1 VPLQR
6 MGGCCLV
13 LRESRRVLLA
23 RGLPRVYCTLQS
35 VAVEGEMA
43 IRVVG
48 LLSPG
53 DMGHAVGRLLREHD
67 LEVVT
72 CLEGRSERTR
82 KLARQAGLRDVPS
95 LEDVVRTADAVL
107 CILVPSEA
115 PGVAR
120 RVAEAIRATGAR
132 PLYVDCNAIAPQ
144 TVRQI
149 ASVIEGVGARFA
161 DAGIIGSPPSGGA
174 SPRVYASGAGAGE
187 FAELHNFGLDVR
199 VLEGEAGKASGL
211 KMCYGALTKG
221 LQALG
226 TELLVAARAMGLE
239 EPLQAEQQG
248 TLAEVLKYLERSVPT
263 MPPKAYRW
271 VGEMEEIAAT
281 FEALALTPRMLLGA
295 ADMYQFVAETP
306 IGKESP
312 ESRDRAR
319 GLDGV
324 VAALAEALQTG
335 NRASAATR

>member
-1 VPLQR
+1 MQPVK
-6 MGGCCLV
+6 
-13 LRESRRVLLA
+13 S
-23 RGLPRVYCTLQS
+23 
-35 VAVEGEMA
+35 EGEMA
-43 IRVVG
+43 IRIVG

-67 LEVVT
+67 MEVVT

-82 KLARQAGLRDVPS
+82 TLARQAGLREVPS
-95 LEDVVRTADAVL
+95 LEELVRTADAVV

-115 PGVAR
+115 LGVAR
-120 RVAEAIRATGAR
+120 RVAEAIRATGASL
-132 PLYVDCNAIAPQ
+132 LYVDCNAIAPQ

-149 ASVIEGVGARFA
+149 ASLIEGAGGRFA

-174 SPRVYASGAGAGE
+174 RPRVYASGPGAGE
-187 FAELHNFGLDVR
+187 FAELRSFGLDVR
-199 VLEGEAGKASGL
+199 VLDGEAGKASGL

-226 TELLVAARAMGLE
+226 TELLVAARLMGLE
-239 EPLQAEQQG
+239 EALRAEQEG
-248 TLAEVLKYLERSVPT
+248 SLAEVRTYLERSVPG

-281 FEALALTPRMLLGA
+281 FEALGLTPRMLLGA
-295 ADMYQFVAETP
+295 ADLYQLVAATP

-312 ESRDRAR
+312 EMRDRGR

-324 VAALAEALQTG
+324 VAALAEALEAG
-335 NRASAATR
+335 SRASAVTG